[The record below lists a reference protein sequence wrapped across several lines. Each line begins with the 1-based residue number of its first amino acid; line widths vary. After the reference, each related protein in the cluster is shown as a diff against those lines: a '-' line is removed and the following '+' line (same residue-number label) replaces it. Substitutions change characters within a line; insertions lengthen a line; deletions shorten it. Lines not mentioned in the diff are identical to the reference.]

1 MSSRRRKRKFK
12 NRHLG
17 NEDMVL
23 QITSMADI
31 FTIILVFLLKSFA
44 TGASPVS
51 PSHDMALPESVSSD
65 TMAEAMKIEVS
76 ADAVIF
82 EEKTIAPLKN
92 FRFDAAEL
100 ENDGTAR
107 ALNIA
112 MRRPASAP
120 ALAIP
125 EGSAGPGLLV
135 MADKKVPYTT
145 LKTIMDTAAGNGFA
159 TFKLVVV
166 EDDK

>member
-1 MSSRRRKRKFK
+1 MLSRRRRRKFK
-12 NRHLG
+12 SRKLG

-51 PSHDMALPESVSSD
+51 PSQDMNLPESASSD
-65 TMAEAMKIEVS
+65 QMAEAMKIEVS
-76 ADAVIF
+76 QDAVIF
-82 EEKTIAPLKN
+82 EEKTIAGLKN
-92 FRFDAAEL
+92 FRFDPADL

-107 ALNIA
+107 SLNIA
-112 MRRPASAP
+112 MRRPASVTTP
-120 ALAIP
+120 DTP

-145 LKTIMDTAAGNGFA
+145 LKTIMDTAAGNGFSN
-159 TFKLVVV
+159 FKLVVV
-166 EDDK
+166 EDK

>member
-1 MSSRRRKRKFK
+1 MLSRRRKRKFK
-12 NRHLG
+12 TRQLG

-51 PSHDMALPESVSSD
+51 PSHDMNLPESVTSD
-65 TMAEAMKIEVS
+65 QMAEATKIEVS
-76 ADAVIF
+76 ESAVIF
-82 EEKTIAPLKN
+82 EEKTISGLKN
-92 FRFDAAEL
+92 YRFDPSDL

-112 MRRPASAP
+112 MRKPASASVP
-120 ALAIP
+120 ATP
-125 EGSAGPGLLV
+125 EGAAGPGLLV

-166 EDDK
+166 EDK

>member
-1 MSSRRRKRKFK
+1 MLSRRRKRKFK
-12 NRHLG
+12 NRRFG

-51 PSHDMALPESVSSD
+51 PSHDMNLPESVTSD
-65 TMAEAMKIEVS
+65 PMTEAMKIEVS
-76 ADAVIF
+76 ESAVIF
-82 EEKTIAPLKN
+82 EEKTVAGLKN
-92 FRFDAAEL
+92 YRFDPSEL
-100 ENDGTAR
+100 ETDGTAR
-107 ALNIA
+107 SLDI
-112 MRRPASAP
+112 RDEKTRIDSGPP
-120 ALAIP
+120 TP
-125 EGSAGPGLLV
+125 EGAAGPGLLV

-166 EDDK
+166 EDK